1 MTMKMNINKKLTFLI
16 VLWIIDK
23 LIMLGMFIF
32 FVQ

>member
-1 MTMKMNINKKLTFLI
+1 MTMKMNIDKKLTFLI

-32 FVQ
+32 FAQ